1 MRIRRKS
8 READEIPLSSTADIA
23 FLLIVF
29 FLAASALL
37 EMRGVAIPLP
47 KKNAPP
53 MEIEEKNLFRI
64 QINDQGEYI
73 YENQTRDLASL
84 TDIIDKAYKENNLT
98 GKEDDSTLL
107 ALFVEF
113 PTLLQRP
120 IFVNGDRAVVGRPI
134 DNMLTIV

>member
-1 MRIRRKS
+1 MRIRRKN

-53 MEIEEKNLFRI
+53 MEIEEKNLFRVDI
-64 QINDQGEYI
+64 DETGQYLQDGKSMGLDQLQKDTE
-73 YENQTRDLASL
+73 
-84 TDIIDKAYKENNLT
+84 KAFKENKDLVVVIRPYPEAPT
-98 GKEDDSTLL
+98 GSVPRLIRMLQDLKIQRVSL
-107 ALFVEF
+107 AMKK
-113 PTLLQRP
+113 
-120 IFVNGDRAVVGRPI
+120 GK
-134 DNMLTIV
+134 

>member
-1 MRIRRKS
+1 MRIRRKN

-53 MEIEEKNLFRI
+53 MEIEEKNLFRVDI
-64 QINDQGEYI
+64 DESGQYLQDGKSMGLDQL
-73 YENQTRDLASL
+73 QKDTQ
-84 TDIIDKAYKENNLT
+84 KAFKENKDLVVVIRPYPEAPT
-98 GKEDDSTLL
+98 GSVPKLIRMLQDLKIQRVSL
-107 ALFVEF
+107 AMKK
-113 PTLLQRP
+113 
-120 IFVNGDRAVVGRPI
+120 GK
-134 DNMLTIV
+134 